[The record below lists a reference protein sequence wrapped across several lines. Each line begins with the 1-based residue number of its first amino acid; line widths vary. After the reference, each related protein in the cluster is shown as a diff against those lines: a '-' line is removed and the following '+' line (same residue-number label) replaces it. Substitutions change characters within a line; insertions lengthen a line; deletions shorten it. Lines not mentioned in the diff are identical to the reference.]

1 MQALEFWKAVTVDR
15 SGLLESFL
23 ELVTKLGIPY
33 CVIGGQG
40 VNAYADP
47 VVSLDLEVVVAVSD
61 IAPLR
66 QALPGSWQVRE
77 FPHSLN
83 LSEAGSRL
91 QIQIQ
96 TDDRYAGFI
105 DRAEV
110 RDVLDLCLPVAAI
123 EDILQGKVWAASDPE
138 WRASKRQKDVA
149 DIARLLETR
158 PDLRSRVPAAI
169 LDRLL

>member
-23 ELVTKLGIPY
+23 RLLNSLGIRY

-47 VVSLDLEVVVAVSD
+47 VVSLGLDIVVAVSD
-61 IAPLR
+61 FSRLR
-66 QALPGSWQVRE
+66 AAFPSSLKVRE

-83 LSEAGSRL
+83 ISEPSSRL

-96 TDDRYAGFI
+96 TDSRYSSFVE
-105 DRAEV
+105 RAEMHN
-110 RDVLDLCLPVAAI
+110 VLDLQLPVASI
-123 EDILQGKVWAASDPE
+123 QDLLQGKVWAPLDPE
-138 WRASKRQKDVA
+138 RRASKRQKDLA
-149 DIARLLETR
+149 DIARLLEVR
-158 PDLRSRVPAAI
+158 PELRAQVPDSI
-169 LDRLL
+169 LDKLL